1 MQTHPRKKC
10 IFHISSLLMVSYKTK
25 NPNKCMVLKF
35 NTDVQFKLNLRWLK
49 YVDIIKLNNNW
60 ARKINPFHIICKY
73 SVKF

>member
-1 MQTHPRKKC
+1 
-10 IFHISSLLMVSYKTK
+10 
-25 NPNKCMVLKF
+25 MVLKF